1 MRYGRGSDPAGEP
14 CRASSRK
21 WKSDYLRARIPNLV
35 LAGPMGV
42 ERLSE
47 LQRLLQVVAG
57 RHMSKFTVFESL

>member
-1 MRYGRGSDPAGEP
+1 
-14 CRASSRK
+14 
-21 WKSDYLRARIPNLV
+21 
-35 LAGPMGV
+35 MGV